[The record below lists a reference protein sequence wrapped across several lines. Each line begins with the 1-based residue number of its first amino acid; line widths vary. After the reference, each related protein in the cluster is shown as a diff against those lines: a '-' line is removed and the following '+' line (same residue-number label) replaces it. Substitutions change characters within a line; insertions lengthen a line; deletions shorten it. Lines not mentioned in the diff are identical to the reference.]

1 MTQASDLAKTARR
14 IIDAN
19 SYMTL
24 GTADA
29 DGRPWATPVWFAPDG
44 YTDFIWVSRPG
55 TRHSSNIAARPD
67 VGIVIFDST
76 VPVGEAEAVYVEASA
91 EQVPA
96 AEVES
101 AIATFSATL
110 EADGGSP
117 WKAAD
122 VVGSAGFRL
131 YRARASAHYLLD
143 AKDSRVPVDPNSTWQ
158 EHPPTAKET
167 P

>member
-55 TRHSSNIAARPD
+55 TRHSRNIAARPD

-76 VPVGEAEAVYVEASA
+76 VPVGKAEAVYVEAVA

-96 AEVES
+96 DEVES
-101 AIATFSATL
+101 AMAVFSATL
-110 EADGGSP
+110 ANDGGRP
-117 WKAAD
+117 WQVAD
-122 VVGSAGFRL
+122 VVGAASFRL
-131 YRARASAHYLLD
+131 YRARASAHYLLGVQ
-143 AKDSRVPVDPNSTWQ
+143 DSRVPVDPN
-158 EHPPTAKET
+158 AK
-167 P
+167 

>member
-1 MTQASDLAKTARR
+1 MTQTSSLAETARR

-19 SYMTL
+19 AYLTL
-24 GTADA
+24 ATADA
-29 DGRPWATPVWFAPDG
+29 NGRPWATPVWFAPDR

-55 TRHSSNIAARPD
+55 TRHSANIAARPE

-76 VPVGEAEAVYVEASA
+76 VPVGQAEAVYVEAVA

-101 AIATFSATL
+101 AMAIFSARL
-110 EADGGSP
+110 ESDGGRP
-117 WKAAD
+117 WHVAD
-122 VVGSAGFRL
+122 VVGSASFRL

-143 AKDSRVPVDPNSTWQ
+143 PKDNRVPVDPNT
-158 EHPPTAKET
+158 T
-167 P
+167 

>member
-1 MTQASDLAKTARR
+1 VTEASDLAETARR

-29 DGRPWATPVWFAPDG
+29 DGRPWATPVWFASDG

-55 TRHSSNIAARPD
+55 TRHSGNIAVRSD

-76 VPVGEAEAVYVEASA
+76 VPVGQAEAVYVEASA

-96 AEVES
+96 AETES
-101 AIATFSATL
+101 AIAIFSARS
-110 EADGGSP
+110 EPDGGGS
-117 WKAAD
+117 WHVAD
-122 VVGSAGFRL
+122 VTGSAGFRL
-131 YRARASAHYLLD
+131 YRARASAHYLLGP
-143 AKDSRVPVDPNSTWQ
+143 KDNRVPVDPREQ
-158 EHPPTAKET
+158 Q
-167 P
+167 

>member
-1 MTQASDLAKTARR
+1 VTRASDLAKTARA

-44 YTDFIWVSRPG
+44 YTNFIWVSRPG
-55 TRHSSNIAARPD
+55 TRHSGNVAARPQ
-67 VGIVIFDST
+67 VGIVIFNST
-76 VPVGEAEAVYVEASA
+76 VPVGQAEAVYVEAVA
-91 EQVPA
+91 TQIPV

-101 AIATFSATL
+101 AIAIFSAVLGT
-110 EADGGSP
+110 DGGRP
-117 WKAAD
+117 WQMAD
-122 VVGSAGFRL
+122 VVGSADFRL

-143 AKDSRVPVDPNSTWQ
+143 AKDHRVPVDPNAT
-158 EHPPTAKET
+158 
-167 P
+167 

>member
-1 MTQASDLAKTARR
+1 MAQPSDLAGTARR

-19 SYMTL
+19 SYLTL
-24 GTADA
+24 ATADA

-55 TRHSSNIAARPD
+55 TRHSGNIAARPE

-76 VPVGEAEAVYVEASA
+76 VPVGHGQAVYVEAVA

-101 AIATFSATL
+101 AMAIFSARL
-110 EADGGSP
+110 ESDGGKP
-117 WKAAD
+117 WQVAD
-122 VVGSAGFRL
+122 VLGSASFRL

-143 AKDSRVPVDPNSTWQ
+143 AKDSRVPVDP
-158 EHPPTAKET
+158 TAT
-167 P
+167 

>member
-1 MTQASDLAKTARR
+1 MTQASHFARTARR

-24 GTADA
+24 GTADT

-44 YTDFIWVSRPG
+44 YMDFIWVSRPG
-55 TRHSSNIAARPD
+55 TRHSGNIAARPD

-76 VPVGEAEAVYVEASA
+76 VRVGEAEAVYIEALA

-101 AIATFSATL
+101 AIATFSARS

-117 WKAAD
+117 WRKAD
-122 VVGSAGFRL
+122 VVGSADFRL
-131 YRARASAHYLLD
+131 YRARASAHYLLGE
-143 AKDSRVPVDPNSTWQ
+143 KDSRVAIDPNAT
-158 EHPPTAKET
+158 
-167 P
+167 